1 MDDFYVNFLGREST
15 VRSSVNLGLTAV
27 YSRQSGETIQT
38 QDQRTL
44 LPVKNDR
51 LSLNGTG
58 SYGFS
63 SNVTGNLVL
72 GFGQDRDLVRDIIH
86 RNVRVEL
93 RASFTF

>member
-1 MDDFYVNFLGREST
+1 M
-15 VRSSVNLGLTAV
+15 
-27 YSRQSGETIQT
+27 
-38 QDQRTL
+38 
-44 LPVKNDR
+44 KNDR

-63 SNVTGNLVL
+63 NNVTGNLVL
-72 GFGQDRDLVRDIIH
+72 GFGQDRDLVRKIIH

>member
-1 MDDFYVNFLGREST
+1 M
-15 VRSSVNLGLTAV
+15 RSSVNLGLTGV
-27 YSRQSGETIQT
+27 YSRQSGETIQA
-38 QDQRTL
+38 QIQKSQF
-44 LPVKNDR
+44 PVKNDR

-63 SNVTGNLVL
+63 NNVTGNLVL
-72 GFGQDRDLVRDIIH
+72 GFGQDRDLVRKIIH